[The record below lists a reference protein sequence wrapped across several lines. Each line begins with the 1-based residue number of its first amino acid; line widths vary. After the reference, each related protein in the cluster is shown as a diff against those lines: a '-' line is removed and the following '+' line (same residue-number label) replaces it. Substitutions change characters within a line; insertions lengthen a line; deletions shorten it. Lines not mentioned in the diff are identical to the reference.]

1 MNYPAP
7 RGGVSLRASSFGNFH
22 PRRKRR
28 GILAAEIKIMDFEEV
43 VRKRQSI
50 RRFEEKEIP
59 EEKIRNILELANLS
73 PSAGNLQARK
83 VFLIK
88 DKETKERIT
97 SGRDFISEA
106 GVVLVVCAD
115 QNESAEYGEWGRE
128 LYSIQDATIFTS
140 YLQLAATSLGLAS
153 CWVGAFDEEEIKRI
167 LNIPE
172 GLKPIA
178 ILPIGYPAEK
188 PTRTPRKKL
197 EDIVLDKNRFI

>member
-1 MNYPAP
+1 
-7 RGGVSLRASSFGNFH
+7 
-22 PRRKRR
+22 
-28 GILAAEIKIMDFEEV
+28 MDFEEV
-43 VRKRQSI
+43 VKKRQSV
-50 RRFEEKEIP
+50 RKFEKKELP
-59 EEKIRNILELANLS
+59 EDKIRKILELANLS

-88 DKETKERIT
+88 DKETKERI
-97 SGRDFISEA
+97 SLGRDFISEA
-106 GVVLVVCAD
+106 GVILVVCAD
-115 QNESAEYGEWGRE
+115 QNESAEYGERGRE

-188 PTRTPRKKL
+188 PARTPRKKL
-197 EDIVLDKNRFI
+197 ENIILDKNRFI